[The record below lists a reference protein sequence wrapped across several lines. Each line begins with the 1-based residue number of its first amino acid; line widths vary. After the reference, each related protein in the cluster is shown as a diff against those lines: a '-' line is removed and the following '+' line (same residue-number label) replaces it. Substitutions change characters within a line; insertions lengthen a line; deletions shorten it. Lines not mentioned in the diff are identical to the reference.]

1 MRITFKAFFLLTAVS
16 LLFISSTP
24 AQTDNFKPKFL
35 PHITIPKIPGD
46 IKVDGQFSEPL
57 WKKAAIADGFVE
69 NDPGDQVKPPV
80 ESKAL
85 VAYDEDNLYIALI
98 AYDDASTIRT
108 SYSDRDNIFRDDYF
122 GVILDTYGD
131 QSWGYELFVN
141 PYGIQGDLRIESSGN
156 EDMSFDLVWYSEG
169 IVTDS
174 GYQVE
179 IVIPFASL
187 RFPDQDKQNWRINF
201 WRDHQ
206 RDLRRRYCWAA
217 QDRDNSCFLCQLG
230 SLDGIAGIKPGKNIE
245 LLPSVIGYQSSMRDP
260 FHPDTKLDSQDPD
273 GELSLNGRYGISS
286 NSSLEF
292 TVNPDFS
299 QVESDGDQIDV
310 NTNFGL
316 FFSES
321 RPFFQEGSEL
331 YNTWFDGVYTRT
343 INDPIFATKYTAKFG
358 RTSLAM
364 LSARDDASPVTI
376 TLESQSSR
384 YLAEKSWCNIFRI
397 KHVIK
402 DDTYVGLLFTDRRR
416 DSYNADT
423 NGNEIYDSPISSGSG
438 SLFGFDSN
446 IRLKK
451 SWNFEFQTIMSYTEE
466 SNDNGADLIDTTID
480 RLNQATFDGGKYTVG
495 LDGEKYWGE
504 GIYASLEHNSRNYSF
519 DIDYWEASP
528 TLRAENGFINQN
540 DYRQLTYNTA
550 YDFRPNGT
558 VVSLWEPQ
566 FGMGRRWRHSG
577 TFNPLK
583 YNDAAFDE
591 WFILGGYF
599 RFQMQTNVFLQ
610 YTNSRER
617 YFGIL
622 LPGISLVNLSLDT
635 RFSKI
640 ISGGF
645 DMSIG
650 NSIRRNKINPELGF
664 VQNLSFYLI
673 CKPTERLR
681 LDPTFDY
688 SKMDHR
694 DGYLIDHPD
703 ADKKIYEGYIF
714 RTRLTYQFTKELFLR
729 LVVQYNDFS
738 ERFDI
743 EPLLTYKINPFTK
756 FYIGMTGGY
765 EKFYPDEEE
774 LNLDQKWLLKDRQ
787 IFAKLQYLFRL

>member
-1 MRITFKAFFLLTAVS
+1 MRTTVKTVLLLTAAIIFFQTNVK
-16 LLFISSTP
+16 
-24 AQTDNFKPKFL
+24 AQTDNFTPRFK
-35 PHITIPKIPGD
+35 PHITIAKVEGE
-46 IKVDGQFSEPL
+46 IKVDGQLTEPL
-57 WKKAAIADGFVE
+57 WSKAAVADNFCE
-69 NDPGDQVKPPV
+69 NNPGDQIKPPV

-85 VAYDEDNLYIALI
+85 IAYDEDNLYVALI
-98 AYDDASTIRT
+98 AYDDPTTIRT

-122 GVILDTYGD
+122 GILLDTYGD

-141 PYGIQGDLRIESSGN
+141 PYGIQGDLRMEANGN

-187 RFPDQDKQNWRINF
+187 RFPDQEKQNWRINF

-206 RDLRRRYCWAA
+206 RDLRRRYSWGAL
-217 QDRDNSCFLCQLG
+217 DRDNPCFICKLG
-230 SLDGIAGIKPGKNIE
+230 YLDGIEGIKPGKNIE

-260 FHPDTKLDSQDPD
+260 FHPDTKLDNEDPE
-273 GELSLNGRYGISS
+273 GEVSLNGRYGISS

-292 TVNPDFS
+292 TINPDFS
-299 QVESDGDQIDV
+299 QVESDEGQIDV

-343 INDPIFATKYTAKFG
+343 INDPIFAAKYTAKFG

-364 LSARDDASPVTI
+364 LSARDENSPVTI
-376 TLESQSSR
+376 TLESQSTR
-384 YLAEKSWCNIFRI
+384 FLAEKSWSNIFRV
-397 KHVIK
+397 KHVLK
-402 DDTYVGLLFTDRRR
+402 EDTYFGFLFTDRRR
-416 DSYNADT
+416 DEYA
-423 NGNEIYDSPISSGSG
+423 GISSASG
-438 SLFGFDSN
+438 TLFGFDSN

-451 SWNFEFQTIMSYTEE
+451 SLNFEFQTIISHTEE
-466 SNDNGADLIDTTID
+466 ADDHGADLIDTTEN
-480 RLNQATFDGGKYTVG
+480 RLNQSTFDGGEYTVG
-495 LDGEKYWGE
+495 LDGEKYWGS
-504 GIYASLEHNSRNYSF
+504 GTYASLEYNSRNYSF

-528 TLRAENGFINQN
+528 TLRAENGYINQN

-550 YDFRPNGT
+550 YSFRPNGSIL
-558 VVSLWEPQ
+558 SLWEPQ
-566 FGMGRRWRHSG
+566 FGFGRRWRHSG

-591 WFILGGYF
+591 WVILGGYF
-599 RFQMQTNVFLQ
+599 QFTKQTNIFLQ

-617 YFGIL
+617 YFGKLI
-622 LPGISLVNLSLDT
+622 PGISIVDFNIDT
-635 RFSKI
+635 RFSKL

-645 DMSIG
+645 DMSVG
-650 NSIRRNKINPELGF
+650 HSIRRDKLNPELGSVKNF
-664 VQNLSFYLI
+664 SFYLI
-673 CKPTERLR
+673 FKPTDRLR
-681 LDPTFDY
+681 LDETLDY
-688 SKMDHR
+688 SKMDYR
-694 DGYLIDHPD
+694 DSYLAAHPETE
-703 ADKKIYEGYIF
+703 KNIYKGYIF
-714 RTRLTYQFTKELFLR
+714 RNRLTYQFTKELFLR

-738 ERFDI
+738 ERLDI

-756 FYIGMTGGY
+756 FYIGMSGGY
-765 EKFYPDEEE
+765 ENFYPSEEE
-774 LNLDQKWLLKDRQ
+774 LNLDQKWLMKDRQ
-787 IFAKLQYLFRL
+787 IFAKLQYLFRI